1 MSIKSVLVNLIA
13 LSSVVIITTALL
25 SICIAFDY
33 NRLAFVTIFSIISSI
48 GLIAIKNGFKN
59 NAIYG
64 YDINDYS
71 ALDESQDDYLDS
83 YLTNDSIEEH
93 EDMAV
98 RMWKRSQE
106 LDVPY
111 SESGEWRVILNRLAS
126 GENSLSSFKI
136 SRSLIKCHKVIS
148 YYKCLL

>member
-1 MSIKSVLVNLIA
+1 MSIKSVLVKLIA
-13 LSSVVIITTALL
+13 LSSVVIIITALV
-25 SICIAFDY
+25 SICMAFDY
-33 NRLAFVTIFSIISSI
+33 NRLAFVTIFSIICSI

-71 ALDESQDDYLDS
+71 TLDESQDDYSDS
-83 YLTNDSIEEH
+83 YLTDDSIEKH
-93 EDMAV
+93 EDIAV

-111 SESGEWRVILNRLAS
+111 SESGKWRVLINRLNVPFR
-126 GENSLSSFKI
+126 EKTVFC
-136 SRSLIKCHKVIS
+136 RSKSVAR
-148 YYKCLL
+148 